1 MQNKMKY
8 SLFNPTPYEA
18 HQLIFDKIPSG
29 SAVLDIG
36 CATGYFAQELKKKS
50 CKTWGVD
57 IDAEALNF
65 AKKYCNDVFQAD
77 LNSLKTLP
85 FKKNSFDVI
94 LLMDVIEHLT
104 NPNQLLS
111 GIKQYLKPSGK
122 LILSTP
128 NIAFLS
134 IRLALLR
141 GKFEYTKMGIM
152 DETHVK
158 FYTKKIL
165 LGLLSK
171 NGWKLQTLD
180 MSSGFSQI
188 TAIGKYL
195 NYIPKSVQYQIT
207 KNFDTLLAYQF
218 IGEFSKK

>member
-1 MQNKMKY
+1 MKY

-18 HQLIFDKIPSG
+18 HQLIYDKIPAS
-29 SAVLDIG
+29 SAVLDVG
-36 CATGYFAQELKKKS
+36 CATGYFAHELKKKN
-50 CKTWGVD
+50 CKTWGMD
-57 IDAEALNF
+57 IDSEALKL
-65 AKKYCNDVFQAD
+65 AKKNCEKVFQAD
-77 LNSLKTLP
+77 LNTVKAFP
-85 FKKNSFDVI
+85 FKKSSFDAI
-94 LLMDVIEHLT
+94 LLMDVIEHLI

-128 NIAFLS
+128 NIAFIS
-134 IRLALLR
+134 MRFALLR

-158 FYTKKIL
+158 FYTKKTL
-165 LGLLSK
+165 LELLSK

-218 IGEFSKK
+218 IGEFTK